1 MVAPLVNRF
10 RPPDR
15 RVDAHKDGQISN
27 LHRLHFQFT
36 DFRPLVSLT
45 GSEVFDAAA
54 ESTTTASHVGTMLI
68 GCAMVRCTFDP
79 QSEQR
84 SGAPVA
90 RKRTP
95 RNSPRALP
103 TCAVSAPRRPSSRR
117 LEKKIF
123 EFEVEVSGTA
133 SETWSGT
140 AHKDSKR
147 RGIAKTAVGA
157 FAQRQHSTAEDGLL
171 EVASSSMLE
180 VSSAASSQP
189 LAGAM
194 VVGMVDA
201 DVLPLLGSR
210 RTGRGRGSGHVQSVE
225 RRRLV
230 VYSTRRMSVCMKE
243 GCAIYGNCTGHESQ
257 YFSW

>member
-1 MVAPLVNRF
+1 MLRLLWRLP
-10 RPPDR
+10 R
-15 RVDAHKDGQISN
+15 RAGGGESRANSFIHKRLTRRDHTHWMRHGT
-27 LHRLHFQFT
+27 LHLRSA
-36 DFRPLVSLT
+36 R
-45 GSEVFDAAA
+45 
-54 ESTTTASHVGTMLI
+54 
-68 GCAMVRCTFDP
+68 
-79 QSEQR
+79 EQR
-84 SGAPVA
+84 SGAPVD

-95 RNSPRALP
+95 HSSPRALL

-180 VSSAASSQP
+180 VSSARRASRSPAQWSS
-189 LAGAM
+189 AG
-194 VVGMVDA
+194 
-201 DVLPLLGSR
+201 
-210 RTGRGRGSGHVQSVE
+210 QI
-225 RRRLV
+225 
-230 VYSTRRMSVCMKE
+230 RMLIKMGPC
-243 GCAIYGNCTGHESQ
+243 
-257 YFSW
+257 